1 MATYRYAGAA
11 TIYTGNALRRRRLST
26 RKNSAFGCENYWLTA
41 GGCADMVVVESVV
54 AASYKLRLTCI
65 TTVIQLDSIYFN
77 SELAAHDK
85 TTF

>member
-1 MATYRYAGAA
+1 
-11 TIYTGNALRRRRLST
+11 
-26 RKNSAFGCENYWLTA
+26 
-41 GGCADMVVVESVV
+41 MVVVASVV

-65 TTVIQLDSIYFN
+65 TTVIQFDSIYFN